1 MNHNLKD
8 ISNAIPISRRIRN
21 KIKFRKISDMINFE
35 IRLQCRRRIY
45 RTRNYNAGD
54 GSTEHA
60 ITMPAMALP
69 QTWRWQTYLFT
80 ETTIDVEGIRGGKK
94 SNANRWRIERLPEN
108 CWSYSSTVS
117 CRRGRRRWIGGKGG
131 DDVWERKAGSE
142 CMRRMEQWRMM
153 SNYNHPVRF
162 LYGRCSHCRYSVS

>member
-1 MNHNLKD
+1 MPAKD
-8 ISNAIPISRRIRN
+8 LPHTQ
-21 KIKFRKISDMINFE
+21 
-35 IRLQCRRRIY
+35 LQCRRRIY